1 MRSLA
6 FALAGTGMAAFLV
19 ATRTGEWNLHLL
31 TGFLLVAAA
40 AVLAARDGSTFL
52 KIPLATFG
60 WEAVV
65 LGLCTLA
72 SAEGVWP
79 AWLADLAVPSTAVMT
94 LTLLVIVLAA
104 LWSVSVVRR
113 CLVIADRYFDRDD
126 RLGWQLPGG
135 AVLRVRERHLGRAA
149 VSLTILLRQVGVI
162 LTIKTLYVS
171 AQLADALQAG
181 DRAMFWDALLVQ
193 MPLWAI
199 PWMILHL
206 ASTSLVV
213 GFSVRWRQVLSE
225 DYARRWFSGAAH
237 YRMTLVNSGIDNPD
251 QRIHEDVPNFI
262 GGTEG
267 GTWGVYSIVVMIT
280 GILSSFL
287 IYAIVLWNLSE
298 SVDLFGNG
306 VRIPGLLLWIA
317 MAWAVI
323 STCLTIWIGK
333 PIVPLSFRQ
342 QHVEADYRF
351 GLARTREYS
360 EQIALSHGGR
370 AEAAI
375 IENRLGAVVSN
386 AYRLLG
392 MTLVM
397 SVLGSILNGLKDNL
411 HILLLGPLVVAGKL
425 TYGSLTIAT
434 SAFSAVNSVFSF
446 VVDSFVSLAKFKAVV
461 DRLSTFDAALDAV
474 HGRSDGT
481 RVETGPEGAIRLSDV
496 AIDLP
501 DGSPLYGR
509 TNLVLRPG
517 ENVLLFGRSGTG
529 KSTLFRVLAG
539 VWPHW
544 RGTIALPPQGSLLVL
559 PQKVYLPSGDL
570 MTAVSYPRVADA
582 YRPDDVARAL
592 EDVGLGALVPK
603 LHHDVNWAQKLSGGE
618 QQRLAIAR
626 AILARPRW
634 LLLDEATSALDAGLE
649 RQVYE
654 ALRRRL
660 PTTTLLS
667 IGHRDSL
674 LAYHPRRLRAE
685 TTGEGVVLRDITSA
699 EEMAG
704 RRTDATMAEAP
715 A

>member
-1 MRSLA
+1 MA
-6 FALAGTGMAAFLV
+6 ALAV
-19 ATRTGEWNLHLL
+19 ASRTGDWNLHLL
-31 TGFLLVAAA
+31 TGFLIVAAA
-40 AVLAARDGSTFL
+40 AVLLVRDRSTFL
-52 KIPLATFG
+52 RIPLATFG

-65 LGLCTLA
+65 LGICSLA
-72 SAEGVWP
+72 KAEGMWP
-79 AWLADLAVPSTAVMT
+79 SQLDDLAVPSTSVMT
-94 LTLLVIVLAA
+94 LCFLVIVLAS
-104 LWSVSVVRR
+104 LWSFAVVRR

-126 RLGWQLPGG
+126 VLAWRLPRGATLRLREGRLGT
-135 AVLRVRERHLGRAA
+135 AA
-149 VSLTILLRQVGVI
+149 VALTILLRQVGVI
-162 LTIKTLYVS
+162 LTIKSLYVS

-193 MPLWAI
+193 APLWGI
-199 PWMILHL
+199 PWVILQL
-206 ASTSLVV
+206 SSTSLVV
-213 GFSVRWRQVLSE
+213 AFSVRWRQVLAE

-262 GGTEG
+262 GGSEG
-267 GTWGVYSIVVMIT
+267 STWGVYSIVVMIT

-287 IYAIVLWNLSE
+287 IYAIILWNLSD
-298 SVDLFGNG
+298 SIDLFGSE

-317 MAWAVI
+317 MAWAVV
-323 STCLTIWIGK
+323 STLFTIWIGK
-333 PIVPLSFRQ
+333 PIVPLAFRQ

-375 IENRLGAVVSN
+375 IAGRLGAVVSN

-392 MTLVM
+392 MTVVM
-397 SVLGSILNGLKDNL
+397 SVLNAILDGVKDRL
-411 HILLLGPLVVAGKL
+411 HIFLLGPMVVAGKL
-425 TYGSLTIAT
+425 TYGTLTIAM
-434 SAFSAVNSVFSF
+434 SAFSSVNSVFNF
-446 VVDSFVSLAKFKAVV
+446 VVDSFVSLAKFKAVA
-461 DRLSTFDAALDAV
+461 DRLSTFDAALDALD
-474 HGRSDGT
+474 GRSGGT
-481 RVETGPEGAIRLSDV
+481 RIETAPGGPIRFTDV
-496 AIDLP
+496 AIALP
-501 DGSPLYGR
+501 DGSRLYDR
-509 TNLVLRPG
+509 TSLVLRPG

-544 RGTIALPPQGSLLVL
+544 TGTLALPPQGSLLVL
-559 PQKVYLPSGDL
+559 PQKVYLPAGDL
-570 MTAVSYPRVADA
+570 MTAVSYPYAPDA
-582 YRPDDVARAL
+582 YRPEDAAQAL
-592 EDVGLGALVPK
+592 DNVGLGALGPK

-634 LLLDEATSALDAGLE
+634 LLLDEATSALDADLE

-654 ALRRRL
+654 ALRRCL
-660 PTTTLLS
+660 PETTLLS

-685 TTGEGVVLRDITSA
+685 PSPGGVVLEDVSSGSSPARHADAA
-699 EEMAG
+699 EEM
-704 RRTDATMAEAP
+704 P